1 MKLNFSFFF
10 LPVLFCSTSIFA
22 GNAIAVNNIAGYNV
36 LSFGARP
43 TVLLITR
50 RAFRK
55 HLIKPP
61 KRVRQY

>member
-22 GNAIAVNNIAGYNV
+22 GNAIAGNNVAGYNV

-43 TVLLITR
+43 DGVTDNTAVLSEST
-50 RAFRK
+50 
-55 HLIKPP
+55 
-61 KRVRQY
+61 